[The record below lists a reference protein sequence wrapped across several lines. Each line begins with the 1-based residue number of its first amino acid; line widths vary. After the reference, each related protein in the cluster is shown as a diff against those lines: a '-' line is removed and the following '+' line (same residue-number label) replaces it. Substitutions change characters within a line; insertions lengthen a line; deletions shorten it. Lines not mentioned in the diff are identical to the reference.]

1 MDSIPA
7 FTEDQW
13 IKTLKHLTVYAQRKF
28 IRLGWWYE
36 SPSGHKP
43 EEIAVDAIIRVIDGP
58 RIYDAQKCPDFNQ
71 YLRGVV
77 RSMISHIINSS
88 DLKKRKATPYITTN
102 ERETKEI
109 NKEITELNPL
119 QICIEKEQIDIS
131 KNTIQKV
138 ESILEENFSED
149 KTVIGIY
156 ECYKAGIYTRSEL
169 AEYLEVDVREIDNAQ
184 KRLRRKL
191 DKNLQK

>member
-58 RIYDAQKCPDFNQ
+58 RTYDAQKCPDFNQ

-77 RSMISHIINSS
+77 RSMISHII
-88 DLKKRKATPYITTN
+88 DKRKATPRITTN
-102 ERETKEI
+102 EGETKEI
-109 NKEITELNPL
+109 NKEIIELNPL
-119 QICIEKEQIDIS
+119 QICIEKEQIDINKS
-131 KNTIQKV
+131 TIQKV

-149 KTVIGIY
+149 KTVIDIY

-191 DKNLQK
+191 DKYLQK